1 MDVIESKGEATNY
14 DLGKKGKGEATNYDL
29 GKKGKGDGEATDY
42 YCTGDSVQ
50 GTVPRESSRH
60 ASNDGEAHQ

>member
-1 MDVIESKGEATNY
+1 MDVLESKGEATNY
-14 DLGKKGKGEATNYDL
+14 DLGKKDKC
-29 GKKGKGDGEATDY
+29 DGEATDY

-60 ASNDGEAHQ
+60 ASNVGERPQ